1 MGTLIQLEHRV
12 KLDDLKCSE
21 ELWKKSCLNPKV
33 DPQTLPLPHTC
44 GDIELLHPEVEHP
57 SGLMRHERFNAWK
70 FHYDLFH
77 YGPQYFRQ
85 FRKDLGE
92 PEAVEKIPVVKMRQA
107 PAQSMDISQSTV
119 AGNLSAVPDLMKQ
132 GGVSGQKEEEKKSGG
147 IWETNIV
154 DIQKFVVIFFGDL
167 GTFKQVQSLLLC
179 HALMLC
185 GTFLSVPKMPNRIK
199 TA

>member
-1 MGTLIQLEHRV
+1 
-12 KLDDLKCSE
+12 
-21 ELWKKSCLNPKV
+21 
-33 DPQTLPLPHTC
+33 
-44 GDIELLHPEVEHP
+44 
-57 SGLMRHERFNAWK
+57 MRHERFNAWK